1 MARVLGAL
9 SEWALRK
16 LREGSLIALPIT
28 PLCRR
33 SEERGPGAASL
44 SQTLLAARH
53 KLEQEAHKL
62 SVKAQST
69 LQRIKQFTKIPVR
82 RKASLLDSLPHQ
94 DVNRTR
100 GQTYISYYVM
110 CLR

>member
-1 MARVLGAL
+1 M
-9 SEWALRK
+9 
-16 LREGSLIALPIT
+16 IALPIT

-69 LQRIKQFTKIPVR
+69 LQRIKQFTKIPAR

-100 GQTYISYYVM
+100 GQTEHVWQIWMSF
-110 CLR
+110 

>member
-1 MARVLGAL
+1 M
-9 SEWALRK
+9 
-16 LREGSLIALPIT
+16 
-28 PLCRR
+28 CRR

-100 GQTYISYYVM
+100 GQTEHVWQIWMSFYLSCAAPGRECQSGADCRTNQVSY
-110 CLR
+110 